1 MTYARLIDQTTIST
15 NPPREATVDGAQVV
29 GERTD

>member
-1 MTYARLIDQTTIST
+1 MTYAHIIDQTTIST
-15 NPPREATVDGAQVV
+15 NPPRPAIIDGAQVV

>member
-1 MTYARLIDQTTIST
+1 MYAHLISQTTIDT
-15 NPPREATVDGAQVV
+15 NAPRSAIIDGAQVK

>member
-1 MTYARLIDQTTIST
+1 MFAKLITPTQISR
-15 NPPREATVDGAQVV
+15 NPTRSAIIDGAQVV

>member
-1 MTYARLIDQTTIST
+1 MYAHLIDQTTIST
-15 NPPREATVDGAQVV
+15 TPPRSAIIDGAQVV